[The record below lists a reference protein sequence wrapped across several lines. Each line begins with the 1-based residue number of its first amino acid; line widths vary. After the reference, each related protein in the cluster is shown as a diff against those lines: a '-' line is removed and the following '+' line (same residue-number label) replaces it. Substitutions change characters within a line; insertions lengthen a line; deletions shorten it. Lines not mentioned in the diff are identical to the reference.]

1 MIAMGF
7 RRRSRGAN
15 RCGPRHHCPRRR
27 RRRSRRGQ
35 HADIEQF
42 DVVLRFD
49 GLIVET
55 ADLTKKS
62 PEEVEKN
69 PAQTRSGR
77 SQLHRESLE
86 TRQGKRLLRRRAEFP
101 ELLLLRETPN
111 PLAEQV
117 EYDGQRHPAL
127 GDATPSLMALPRT
140 ALPTTRSV
148 LRASSSRP
156 GAFCWPGC

>member
-62 PEEVEKN
+62 PEEVKKILLKLVQDVRNYIAKVLKRAKEK
-69 PAQTRSGR
+69 G
-77 SQLHRESLE
+77 
-86 TRQGKRLLRRRAEFP
+86 
-101 ELLLLRETPN
+101 
-111 PLAEQV
+111 
-117 EYDGQRHPAL
+117 Y
-127 GDATPSLMALPRT
+127 
-140 ALPTTRSV
+140 
-148 LRASSSRP
+148 
-156 GAFCWPGC
+156 